1 MGELVDS
8 STNVDGDLAAA
19 ADILAR
25 GEGVSWVYELIAE
38 LAVRHR
44 LSDAWLV
51 VDPVSNPWA
60 PGRQIFGLGGTAV
73 PLGTARELLGRPAG
87 FYSEPRSLDPAA
99 SAALGAMCATA
110 LRASVASVRAA
121 VDPVSGLASRT
132 AFGSAIARAAACAAR
147 YGWSSTLVR
156 LTTGGGASA
165 EDRWL
170 ALADAL
176 PRALRTGDEVGVTS
190 SGVALALLGNA
201 GPDAVRPF
209 VARIRA
215 ALSAAGR
222 DDIDLHAATAR
233 TPEETVDPAEL
244 ERLAAERL
252 ADAGIVTTPVPDTS
266 SALELELRL
275 LPGVVCV
282 EMATPVVVLSSSAS
296 ESLHEQVLRLAR
308 SRLPS
313 ASVRVLVVSHVPP
326 EARGAAA
333 GGGDLHVPVH
343 VPAVHHGNGN
353 GATAAQEAAPLAIS
367 AMAPGEGAGATAGGA
382 RVSLLGAT
390 FDAARGT
397 TEVSLALGSMRGTGR
412 ATAGPLAGGA
422 QATLNALRALSV
434 DVPFYLVSA
443 ERAHA
448 VPGEPVVV
456 VLSPRRT
463 GAETTDGESA
473 GWPVE
478 RLGVANGTEDV
489 EAASRATL
497 GALNR
502 HLTKSPAT
510 R

>member
-1 MGELVDS
+1 VGELADS
-8 STNVDGDLAAA
+8 SATVDGDLAAA
-19 ADILAR
+19 AGILAR
-25 GEGVSWVYELIAE
+25 GEGVSWAYELLAE
-38 LAVRHR
+38 LAARHR
-44 LSDAWLV
+44 LTDAWVV
-51 VDPVSNPWA
+51 VDPVSWPGA
-60 PGRQIFGLGGTAV
+60 PGRQIFALGGTAV
-73 PLGTARELLGRPAG
+73 PLGTARELLGRPPG
-87 FYSEPRSLDPAA
+87 FYGEPRGLDPVT

-110 LRASVASVRAA
+110 FRGSVASMRAA
-121 VDPVSGLASRT
+121 VDPVSGLASR
-132 AFGSAIARAAACAAR
+132 AAIGAAIARAAACAAR

-170 ALADAL
+170 ALAEAL
-176 PRALRTGDEVGVTS
+176 PRALRTGDEAGVTS

-244 ERLAAERL
+244 ERLAQERL
-252 ADAGIVTTPVPDTS
+252 ADAGIVTTTVPDTS
-266 SALELELRL
+266 SALELELRH

-308 SRLPS
+308 SRLPN
-313 ASVRVLVVSHVPP
+313 ASVRVLVVSDAPP
-326 EARGAAA
+326 DARGAA
-333 GGGDLHVPVH
+333 GGADLHVG
-343 VPAVHHGNGN
+343 AVHHVNGN
-353 GATAAQEAAPLAIS
+353 GVTAPQEAAPLAIS
-367 AMAPGEGAGATAGGA
+367 AMAPGEDAVATAGGA

-397 TEVSLALGSMRGTGR
+397 SEVSLALGSTRGTGR

-463 GAETTDGESA
+463 GAEATDGEGG

-502 HLTKSPAT
+502 HLTRSPAT